1 MFVPTDSP
9 LVVAPMMHLPLLFA
23 PARGDRQP
31 QRATGMAANPL
42 ASRRPLEVRA
52 AIAPDIVML
61 CYVMLS
67 IKRKA

>member
-52 AIAPDIVML
+52 AIASRHML
-61 CYVMLS
+61 CYVML
-67 IKRKA
+67 